1 MLDGLEDL
9 VRVSVWAS
17 EYISV
22 LMVQTGANGFILS
35 LRSRAVQPL
44 HLRSRPSDQI
54 LVLVATE
61 LSEFILCIF
70 RCIAM
75 ISMHI
80 YADIY
85 M

>member
-17 EYISV
+17 EYINV

-61 LSEFILCIF
+61 LSEFIVVF
-70 RCIAM
+70 V
-75 ISMHI
+75 HI
-80 YADIY
+80 
-85 M
+85 

>member
-1 MLDGLEDL
+1 VLDGLEDL

-54 LVLVATE
+54 LVLFATE
-61 LSEFILCIF
+61 LSKFIVVF
-70 RCIAM
+70 V
-75 ISMHI
+75 HI
-80 YADIY
+80 
-85 M
+85 